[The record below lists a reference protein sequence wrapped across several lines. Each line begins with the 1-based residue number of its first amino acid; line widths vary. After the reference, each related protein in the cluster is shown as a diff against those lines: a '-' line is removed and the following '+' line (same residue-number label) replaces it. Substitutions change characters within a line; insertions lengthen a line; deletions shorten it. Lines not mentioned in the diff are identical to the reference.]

1 MKPFLS
7 DIQKI
12 RDRARN
18 AISEGAVTS
27 GLKTEREQ
35 VLKVLNEVLATE
47 LVCTLRYKHH
57 YYMAKGINS
66 EAVREEFLQHA
77 NEEQQHADW
86 VAERIVQL
94 NGKPDFNP
102 VVLAE
107 RSHSEYVEGGDLVTM
122 IEEDL
127 VAERIAIETYLEIV
141 RWLGNEDPTTR
152 GLIERILAKEEEH
165 AEDLSTLL
173 EDIPHREQVPGAKG
187 GGEKSGKRTTGRMA
201 NDAQPLTGE

>member
-12 RDRARN
+12 RDRARH

-27 GLKTEREQ
+27 GLKTDQEQ
-35 VLKVLNEVLATE
+35 VIKVLNEVLATE
-47 LVCTLRYKHH
+47 IVCALRYKHH
-57 YYMAKGINS
+57 YYMAKGIHS
-66 EAVREEFLQHA
+66 ESVRDEFLEHA
-77 NEEQQHADW
+77 KEEEEHADW
-86 VAERIVQL
+86 VAERITQL

-102 VVLAE
+102 VILAE
-107 RSHSEYVEGGDLVTM
+107 RSHSEYVEGDDLISM

-152 GLIERILAKEEEH
+152 GIIERILAKEEEH
-165 AEDLSTLL
+165 AEELATLL
-173 EDIPHREQVPGAKG
+173 EDIPHRDHAHADLQKSPQ
-187 GGEKSGKRTTGRMA
+187 EKTRLSTRMA
-201 NDAQPLTGE
+201 NDVTNPTG